1 MGPLV
6 AVAAV
11 AAAKTIGDMINSGRS
26 LPTADLTQLFSQI
39 SQAGEYQRDLINQLP
54 EELKPLYAD
63 YKTSLGEAGAT
74 LQESTTDIGQKLLQD
89 TKGLYGPDSDVVKA
103 TLAGLKTQDYSTLPG
118 TLTNLKAQL
127 AATGGLARGGAS
139 KAITEAVL
147 APASAYAGQAQS
159 VMSQQLQAQQT
170 NVQAAL
176 NKVAQMDDATAQTL
190 FGMTTKE
197 AADILQYGRQ
207 DLQNHLADLIQQSQT
222 QTNQMLG
229 TLGIGVSQGLQ
240 NAQLRRTQQ
249 AGITNDI
256 TGIVGGLAGNALTN
270 TSSPSETGYNA
281 LTMSTPTGKNADK
294 SQYGIYP
301 MDSVSR
307 NA

>member
-6 AVAAV
+6 AIAAV
-11 AAAKTIGDMINSGRS
+11 AAAKTIGDMINSGRP
-26 LPTADLTQLFSQI
+26 LPTADLRQLFSQI
-39 SQAGEYQRDLINQLP
+39 DQAGAYQKGLINQLP
-54 EELKPLYAD
+54 KDLKPLYDD
-63 YKTSLGEAGAT
+63 YKTSLGEAGTA
-74 LQESTTDIGQKLLQD
+74 LQESSTDIGQKLLQD

-176 NKVAQMDDATAQTL
+176 NKVAQMDDATAQSL
-190 FGMTTKE
+190 FGMSTAE
-197 AADILQYGRQ
+197 AANILQYGRQ
-207 DLQNHLADLIQQSQT
+207 DLKQQLADLIDQSTRQT
-222 QTNQMLG
+222 EQ
-229 TLGIGVSQGLQ
+229 TLGVLGMGVNQGLQ
-240 NAQLRRTQQ
+240 NAQIRNTQQ

-256 TGIVGGLAGNALTN
+256 TGLVGGLIGNKLTSMSAQPSSGVPAGADVGSASYYQNALAN
-270 TSSPSETGYNA
+270 SP
-281 LTMSTPTGKNADK
+281 LPKK
-294 SQYGIYP
+294 
-301 MDSVSR
+301 V
-307 NA
+307 